1 MRPPTLEG
9 TIERRLLI
17 NYRADPDVVRTH
29 LPIGFTPHTI
39 EGHAIVGICLIELRI
54 RPTGL
59 PRRVGLRSFN
69 GAHRYAVIDPDG
81 QPAVYIPRRD
91 TNSTLVSLAGGRLFP
106 GSHHRA
112 RIAATED
119 EHHLTVTL
127 DSCDDQV
134 HVAVTAH
141 PTDRLPSNSVFTDPA
156 AASVFFEHADTGYS
170 DTTRVDCL
178 DALTLDAANWSA
190 TPLAIDQVESSYF
203 DNRARFPDGSIILD
217 HGLLMRDIHHT
228 WHPQPRLHLPH
239 TTEPATSSPTFAEPL
254 AERHPFSAA
263 PR

>member
-1 MRPPTLEG
+1 MRPPTLAG

-29 LPIGFTPHTI
+29 LPKGFSPHI
-39 EGHAIVGICLIELRI
+39 VEGHAIVGICLIELRI
-54 RPTGL
+54 RPNGA
-59 PRRVGLRSFN
+59 PRQVGLRSFN

-112 RIAATED
+112 RLSASED
-119 EHHLTVTL
+119 EHHLSVTL
-127 DSCDDQV
+127 DSRDDEV

-141 PTDRLPSNSVFTDPA
+141 PAYRLPPDSVFADPA
-156 AASVFFEHADTGYS
+156 AASAFFEHADTGYS
-170 DTTRVDCL
+170 DATRLDCL
-178 DALTLDAANWSA
+178 DTLTLKAANWSA
-190 TPLAIDQVESSYF
+190 TPLAIDHAESSYF
-203 DNRARFPDGSIILD
+203 DSPDRFPADSIALD

-228 WHPQPRLHLPH
+228 WHPHPRLHLARTNRTR
-239 TTEPATSSPTFAEPL
+239 TTG
-254 AERHPFSAA
+254 
-263 PR
+263 

>member
-29 LPIGFTPHTI
+29 LPTGFAPHTV

-54 RPTGL
+54 HPAGL
-59 PRRVGLRSFN
+59 PRALGIRSFN

-81 QPAVYIPRRD
+81 HPAVYIPRRD

-106 GSHHRA
+106 GCHHRA
-112 RIAATED
+112 RITATED
-119 EHHLTVTL
+119 EHHLRVTL
-127 DSCDDQV
+127 ASSDDLV
-134 HVAVTAH
+134 HVAVKAH
-141 PTDRLPSNSVFTDPA
+141 ATDRLPSTSVFTDPA
-156 AASVFFEHADTGYS
+156 AASAFFEHADTGYS
-170 DTTRVDCL
+170 DTTRLDCL
-178 DALTLDAANWSA
+178 DTLTLETANWSA

-203 DNRARFPDGSIILD
+203 DNPVRFPDGSITLD

-228 WHPQPRLHLPH
+228 WLPQPRLHLPR
-239 TTEPATSSPTFAEPL
+239 TTEPATSSPALAEPL
-254 AERHPFSAA
+254 AERHPSSATT
-263 PR
+263 R